1 MNACMPRNIYIYVCI
16 YHSFPNLL
24 YRKSERLIGRKNNKS
39 PTKHHWKLIHIWYKR
54 ITQMTQSCLCFTAF
68 GDHPTYQ
75 LNYFPYGINFHGF
88 YKWIILLKRL
98 TQVHKFLTL
107 SLYSAGHMNTE
118 SRQRPPLVWVQSIW
132 VIENLTFMDVLGFST
147 MKSPAW

>member
-1 MNACMPRNIYIYVCI
+1 MHAYQGIYIYVCI

-75 LNYFPYGINFHGF
+75 LNYFPYGINFHHF
-88 YKWIILLKRL
+88 YKWIILLNDS
-98 TQVHKFLTL
+98 HKFINSWPYLYIRLGIWTL
-107 SLYSAGHMNTE
+107 SQGRGHLWCGCN
-118 SRQRPPLVWVQSIW
+118 QSGSLKTW
-132 VIENLTFMDVLGFST
+132 PSWMY
-147 MKSPAW
+147 